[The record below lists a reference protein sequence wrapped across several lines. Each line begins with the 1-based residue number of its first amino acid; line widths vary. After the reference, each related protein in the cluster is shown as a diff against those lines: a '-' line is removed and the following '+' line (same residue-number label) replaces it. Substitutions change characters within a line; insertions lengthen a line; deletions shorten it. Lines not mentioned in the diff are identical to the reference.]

1 MNIYIRQ
8 NIPDVTTAWIYHS
21 SNLWLI
27 SISSDWTNWTT
38 ISDKNVWATA
48 AWTTSANYWNYYS
61 WWATEDRNWK
71 SASSYT
77 MQEDWSLW
85 NQTIATNWFHIP
97 TQAEW
102 TNIITMLSN
111 LIWESSLN
119 YNHAMQ
125 YFLLPRA
132 WQMLD
137 SSTSVSYA
145 ETKWW
150 WYYWTS
156 TKSSTTAA
164 YLLRA
169 TSSALNSTWSWIK
182 FPRWFSVRLFKDT
195 WYTPTT
201 DWDVI
206 YDWGLRSYSKIISM
220 SEQWQVVLSELNNH
234 PADYYNKLN
243 SEWHI
248 IGNGIADTTGQNYQN
263 FNDWTWSYY
272 FMLYVNWT
280 WALDV

>member
-1 MNIYIRQ
+1 MNVYIWTEWV
-8 NIPDVTTAWIYHS
+8 NIPWIYHS
-21 SNLWLI
+21 SDLWLI
-27 SISSDWTNWTT
+27 SISSDWEDWTT

-85 NQTIATNWFHIP
+85 NQTIATSWFHIP
-97 TQAEW
+97 TQAER

-111 LIWESSLN
+111 LTWISSLN

-145 ETKWW
+145 ETNWW

-164 YLLRA
+164 YLVRT
-169 TSSALNSTWSWIK
+169 TSSALNATWSWIN
-182 FPRWFSVRLFKDT
+182 FPRWFTVRLFKDY
-195 WYTPTT
+195 WQMPTS
-201 DWDVI
+201 DWTALAQL
-206 YDWGLRSYSKIISM
+206 YKYNQLCALPENDWLT
-220 SEQWQVVLSELNNH
+220 ELNTK
-234 PADYYNKLN
+234 PQVYYNKYN
-243 SEWHI
+243 TEWYI
-248 IGNGIADTTGQNYQN
+248 T
-263 FNDWTWSYY
+263 FNWESLYY
-272 FMLYVNWT
+272 ELNWT
-280 WALDV
+280 RFITADGSIRVIRQYA